1 MLRNE
6 LMDHLLGSSLLN
18 DSQYRF
24 MAKESGTTNLLELVT
39 SAVDNGDS
47 MDLVFLDFVKAL
59 GKVPHKG
66 LLVKLRAH
74 GVARKVL
81 KWIEKWLASRIQ

>member
-1 MLRNE
+1 
-6 LMDHLLGSSLLN
+6 
-18 DSQYRF
+18 
-24 MAKESGTTNLLELVT
+24 
-39 SAVDNGDS
+39 